1 MCLDLRTVL
10 MWIKRGETRTGVT
23 DHDDHD
29 VIGDACSAGVPRYK
43 EIVSSLPKLR
53 KKRLSRFSPLLS
65 LCFNLFLVESGELW
79 FSQIS

>member
-29 VIGDACSAGVPRYK
+29 VIGDACSAGVPDT
-43 EIVSSLPKLR
+43 
-53 KKRLSRFSPLLS
+53 KRLSQACQNFEKKTEQILAFAFSVL
-65 LCFNLFLVESGELW
+65 
-79 FSQIS
+79 

>member
-29 VIGDACSAGVPRYK
+29 VIGDACSAGVPDTKRLSQACQNF
-43 EIVSSLPKLR
+43 E
-53 KKRLSRFSPLLS
+53 KRLSRFSPLLS